1 MLRVSLIKILPAFSL
16 FLSLAQQSRGEA
28 ERTFAIV
35 PHHTPVTLANQ
46 WQPLIQE
53 LNHQTGVRFR
63 FVTAPTVTEFERRL
77 LNGECDYTYMN
88 AAVILEA
95 KKLQD
100 YRGLAQRQKP
110 LKGILVVRADGPTGI
125 SGLCGPPIKCQ
136 NKRSVHLIR

>member
-1 MLRVSLIKILPAFSL
+1 MLRGSLIKILLAFSL

-35 PHHTPVTLANQ
+35 PQHTPVTLANQ

-53 LNHQTGVRFR
+53 LNHQIGVRFR

-88 AAVILEA
+88 AAVFLEA
-95 KKLQD
+95 KKLRD

-110 LKGILVVRADGPTGI
+110 LKGILVVRADGSTGI
-125 SGLCGPPIKCQ
+125 SGLSGPPKKCQ
-136 NKRSVHLIR
+136 NKRSVRLIR